1 MNDDNISRRTALC
14 NHCDAFIED
23 PGSPTPPHILRS
35 DHTLTGAETTH
46 IRALIEEDER
56 LLKEYEE
63 SISWHRNVADKVER
77 ARKTVEE
84 RLRKRRVVV
93 SALRRLPVEV
103 WDEIFSL
110 ACQTIRLGE
119 CDYRND
125 YPFHITDKGHTRA
138 TARSLSLVC
147 AAWRQIITSRPR
159 LWAAISFDI
168 HNHRSDIDVR
178 SLLRIYFKYSATA
191 PLEIS
196 IWDSNIDYGT
206 IFTSVREYHD
216 RLDKTVVEAYQLIF
230 QHISRCA
237 KLELQVNWQALSQSV
252 TGISD
257 MSFPL
262 LHSLS
267 HDVNVEQDQHYE
279 SGWFWRAVR
288 MAPNLTCVFEEDSV
302 PSHFGIPPYTSFTKL
317 RLGDVYGLSGL
328 CNTLCLNPRVEVFS
342 VRGLRMWNTAEHPQ
356 SAHVMELPSLRD
368 LKIYCGHPMEE
379 WLHFVELFRMPVLN
393 SLWIGSELSL
403 DDDVSEHQYHTPPAS
418 FTSKLH
424 HFANSLQFLSL
435 HYNPVYYNEPE
446 ITNLVKN
453 LPNLVHFRFT
463 TFAKVAGI
471 SLCTTH
477 FLASLQVACGN
488 SDAVSSSCILAPKLE
503 RLEIREFNFCP
514 RSETELVEKVLAM
527 ASSRSASAL
536 RASGLEKVA
545 SRSLSRVYLWWKEDD
560 SSEVHAL
567 DHDSD
572 SEDGHSTSES
582 DSDNKSASSG
592 HLLSASTRLHG
603 TEPSCRPLLYTHFGA
618 RIEALERDGTICSI
632 ERKAMQWC
640 DDLSVGDDFDLLK
653 FYQ

>member
-110 ACQTIRLGE
+110 ACQTIRLGNATIE
-119 CDYRND
+119 TTTHSTSQTKS
-125 YPFHITDKGHTRA
+125 YPCNCTLPITR
-138 TARSLSLVC
+138 LC
-147 AAWRQIITSRPR
+147 CMAANYY
-159 LWAAISFDI
+159 L
-168 HNHRSDIDVR
+168 SDIDVR

-237 KLELQVNWQALSQSV
+237 KLELQVNWQALSQK
-252 TGISD
+252 
-257 MSFPL
+257 
-262 LHSLS
+262 
-267 HDVNVEQDQHYE
+267 QDQHYE
-279 SGWFWRAVR
+279 SGWFWEGCQNGAQ
-288 MAPNLTCVFEEDSV
+288 
-302 PSHFGIPPYTSFTKL
+302 SHLRLRRRQCSKPFWYTSIHFVHEATP
-317 RLGDVYGLSGL
+317 RDVYGLSGL

-545 SRSLSRVYLWWKEDD
+545 SLSRVYLWWKEDD